1 MIYVNLLIDYI
12 VCNICN
18 FNSYL
23 VLIELDKRKLVD
35 VIICGL
41 LMDIMFSNILLNT
54 IVILVIYWLFR
65 RLNIKNKYVIL
76 KNILI
81 YVLYVFI
88 RHLIHIFI

>member
-12 VCNICN
+12 VCNICY

-41 LMDIMFSNILLNT
+41 VMDIMFSNILLNT
-54 IVILVIYWLFR
+54 IVMLVTYWLFR
-65 RLNIKNKYVIL
+65 WLNVKKRYVIL

-81 YVLYVFI
+81 YGMYVLI
-88 RHLIHIFI
+88 RYLIHIFI